1 MNNSIFTAD
10 LLRTLPPG
18 LQKDERMI
26 NLATVIADEL
36 HNTLGLVKENIIYAR
51 IDELSEEVLDVLSY
65 DLHVDWYDYNYPID
79 AKRAVI
85 KDSIKVHMRLGTKY
99 AVVTALGNLHPESE
113 VEEWFQYSGD
123 PFYFR
128 IVLDVTHS
136 RVTASYSE
144 IVKTINFYKSLR
156 SKLEEGENGIIY
168 RSRGGIVIE
177 TAAGYYK
184 FTSGLT
190 GKRTAGTFPQRNV
203 VGVVYRTGVEISPD
217 AFEFPFASP
226 LAGTVPVQST
236 IGEVEQSAADML
248 LTGGDISFSTKLC
261 GTDPGQL

>member
-1 MNNSIFTAD
+1 M
-10 LLRTLPPG
+10 
-18 LQKDERMI
+18 M

-36 HNTLGLVKENIIYAR
+36 HNTLGMVKENIIYAR

-113 VEEWFQYSGD
+113 VEEWFQYSGR

-128 IVLDVTHS
+128 IILDVTHS

-168 RSRGGIVIE
+168 RGRAGIVVK

-190 GKRTAGTFPQRNV
+190 GQRTAGTFPKSNV
-203 VGVVYRTGVEISPD
+203 AGVVYRTGVEIGAEAS
-217 AFEFPFASP
+217 EFPFTSP
-226 LAGTVPVQST
+226 LTGTVPIIST
-236 IGEVEQSAADML
+236 IGEVEEAGADMSI
-248 LTGGDISFSTKLC
+248 TGESATFSTKLC

>member
-1 MNNSIFTAD
+1 
-10 LLRTLPPG
+10 
-18 LQKDERMI
+18 MI

-36 HNTLGLVKENIIYAR
+36 HNTLGMVKENIIYAR

-113 VEEWFQYSGD
+113 VEEWFQYGGN

-128 IVLDVTHS
+128 IILDVTHS

-156 SKLEEGENGIIY
+156 SKLEGGVNGMIY
-168 RSRGGIVIE
+168 RSRGGISVK
-177 TAAGYYK
+177 TVAGYYK

-190 GKRTAGTFPQRNV
+190 GKRMAGTFPKRNV
-203 VGVVYRTGVEISPD
+203 VGVVYRTGVQINTD
-217 AFEFPFASP
+217 ILEFPFASP
-226 LAGTVPVQST
+226 LTGTIPVRST
-236 IGEVEQSAADML
+236 IGGIEESGTDMS
-248 LTGGDISFSTKLC
+248 LTGGNATYSAKLC